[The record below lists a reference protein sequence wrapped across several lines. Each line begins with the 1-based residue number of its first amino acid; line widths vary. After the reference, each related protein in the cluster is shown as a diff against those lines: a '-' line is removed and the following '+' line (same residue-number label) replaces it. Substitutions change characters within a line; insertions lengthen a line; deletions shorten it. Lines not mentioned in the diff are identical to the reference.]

1 MAGRTLG
8 SRNKTRR
15 ITDVQL
21 HQLVT
26 DYRAG
31 KGTEK
36 LAVPLGVHA
45 ATVARWLRAAG
56 VVLRPSGF
64 QRGEDHVGWAGGR
77 TVSSSGYVLA
87 RVYEDDP
94 FFSMATKKAEG
105 ASYASEHRLVLARR
119 LGRLLLDHETVHHI
133 DGDKKNNH
141 PDNLQLRQGRHG
153 KGVVLCCSDCG
164 SRNITS
170 APF

>member
-1 MAGRTLG
+1 MASLITGYREGASTEFLAAEFKVSVDTVVRRLRT
-8 SRNKTRR
+8 
-15 ITDVQL
+15 
-21 HQLVT
+21 
-26 DYRAG
+26 
-31 KGTEK
+31 
-36 LAVPLGVHA
+36 
-45 ATVARWLRAAG
+45 AG
-56 VVLRPSGF
+56 VELRPAGF

-170 APF
+170 APLAPI